1 MVGIER
7 CTASLHGDDLTY
19 RVAGTDGAVIV
30 LLHGVAGCSNTWEPV
45 MERLAVAARVVAP
58 DLLGHGESAKPRGDY
73 SLGAYASGLRDLLT
87 LLGHDRVTLVGHSL
101 GGGVAMQFAYQYPE
115 RVARLAL
122 VASGGLGPDISGWL
136 RAASLPGAELV
147 LPVIAHRRVRDAGST
162 ISRFLG
168 RFGLQPSPAVE
179 EIARSFA
186 TLADGQS
193 RAAFLATLRSVV
205 DPAGQR
211 VSALEKLYL
220 AADVPTLLVWGSR
233 DPVIPLAHGQAAYA
247 RISGSRLE
255 VLDGAGH
262 YPHRDDPARFARI
275 LLDFVSS
282 TKPAK
287 LRPADLARRLLPA
300 AV

>member
-7 CTASLHGDDLTY
+7 CTASLHGDDLAY
-19 RVAGTDGAVIV
+19 RVAGADGPVIV
-30 LLHGVAGCSNTWEPV
+30 LLHGVAGCSSTWEPV
-45 MERLAVAARVVAP
+45 MERLALAARVVAP

-73 SLGAYASGLRDLLT
+73 SLGAYASGLRDLLA
-87 LLGHDRVTLVGHSL
+87 LLGHDRVTIVGHSL

-122 VASGGLGPDISGWL
+122 VASGGLGPDISRWL

-147 LPVIAHRRVRDAGST
+147 LPVIAHRRVHDAGST
-162 ISRFLG
+162 ISGFLA

-179 EIARSFA
+179 EIARSVA

-233 DPVIPLAHGQAAYA
+233 DPVIPLAHGQAAHA

-300 AV
+300 V

>member
-7 CTASLHGDDLTY
+7 CTARLHGDDLTY
-19 RVAGTDGAVIV
+19 RVAGADGPVIV
-30 LLHGVAGCSNTWEPV
+30 LLHGVAGCSSTWEPV
-45 MERLAVAARVVAP
+45 MERLAVTARVVAP
-58 DLLGHGESAKPRGDY
+58 DLLGHGDSAKPRGDY

-87 LLGHDRVTLVGHSL
+87 LLGHDRVTLAGHSL

-122 VASGGLGPDISGWL
+122 VASGGLGPDISRWL

-162 ISRFLG
+162 ISTFLG
-168 RFGLQPSPAVE
+168 RLGLQPSPAVE
-179 EIARSFA
+179 EIARSYA

-211 VSALEKLYL
+211 VSAVEKLYL
-220 AADVPTLLVWGSR
+220 AADVPTLLVWGGR
-233 DPVIPLAHGQAAYA
+233 DPVIPLAHGQAAHA

-255 VLDGAGH
+255 VLAGAGH

>member
-1 MVGIER
+1 MER
-7 CTASLHGDDLTY
+7 RTARLHGDDLTY
-19 RVAGTDGAVIV
+19 RVAGATGPVIV
-30 LLHGVAGCSNTWEPV
+30 LLHGVAGSSSSWEPV
-45 MERLAVAARVVAP
+45 MERLAGSARVVAP

-73 SLGAYASGLRDLLT
+73 SLGAYASGLRDLVT

-115 RVARLAL
+115 RLERLAL
-122 VASGGLGPDISGWL
+122 VASGGLGPDVSRWL

-147 LPVIAHRRVRDAGST
+147 LPVIAHRRLRDAGST
-162 ISRFLG
+162 VSRFLG

-179 EIARSFA
+179 EIARSYA
-186 TLADGQS
+186 TLADRQS
-193 RAAFLATLRSVV
+193 RAVFLATLRSVV

-211 VSALEKLYL
+211 VSAVEKLYL

-233 DPVIPLAHGQAAYA
+233 DPIIPLAHGQAAHA
-247 RISGSRLE
+247 RMPGSRLE
-255 VLDGAGH
+255 VLAGAGH
-262 YPHRDDPARFARI
+262 YPHRHDPAWFARV
-275 LLDFVSS
+275 LLDFVAS

-300 AV
+300 EH